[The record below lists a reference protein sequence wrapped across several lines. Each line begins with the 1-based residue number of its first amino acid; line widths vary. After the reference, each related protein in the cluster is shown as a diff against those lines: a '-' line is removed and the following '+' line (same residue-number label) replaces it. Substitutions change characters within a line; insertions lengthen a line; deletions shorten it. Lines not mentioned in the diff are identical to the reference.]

1 MIAVVLLVLSW
12 CWKLAAVELLS
23 LGNALPSGL
32 VPHNGN
38 ILGLLLALALSGCS
52 SWLLGQKGEV
62 YGYSASDTYFLMVGC
77 DGGTAATEG
86 TASRTVVDADTGAGA
101 SVDVLGVTLL
111 ELLGRIA

>member
-1 MIAVVLLVLSW
+1 
-12 CWKLAAVELLS
+12 
-23 LGNALPSGL
+23 
-32 VPHNGN
+32 
-38 ILGLLLALALSGCS
+38 
-52 SWLLGQKGEV
+52 
-62 YGYSASDTYFLMVGC
+62 MVGC